1 MALVLFIIFL
11 VLKLEKI
18 IDWSWKWITAP
29 LWVPFVCGLLFTL
42 LFVIIYGAIVLLG
55 LFIGGIL

>member
-1 MALVLFIIFL
+1 MALILFIIFL

-29 LWVPFVCGLLFTL
+29 LWIPFVCGLLYVVL
-42 LFVIIYGAIVLLG
+42 WGLIVLLG

>member
-1 MALVLFIIFL
+1 MALVLFIILL

-29 LWVPFVCGLLFTL
+29 LWVPFVCTL
-42 LFVIIYGAIVLLG
+42 VFVIIYGAIVLLG